1 MATTRLDILKE
12 MVARNPS
19 DSFARYGLAMEYRK
33 QGDLAAA
40 IAEFR
45 ALMATDPDY
54 TAAYYHAGQAL
65 ELAGRLLEAREV
77 YSRGIETAKRKGD
90 SHAAAELEGALDL
103 LG

>member
-1 MATTRLDILKE
+1 MATTRLEILKE

-33 QGDLAAA
+33 QGDLEAA

-45 ALMATDPDY
+45 TLMAVDPEY

-65 ELAGRLLEAREV
+65 EVAGKASEAREL
-77 YSRGIETAKRKGD
+77 YRRGIEVATRKGEA
-90 SHAAAELEGALDL
+90 HAATELEAALEL